1 MSAQRGVTIHIRRAK
16 PGDCQAIASVLLE
29 SFREYEPLY
38 TREAFVATTPGPEQV
53 RERMH
58 EGPVWVA
65 VADGRVVAT
74 ASIVAKVDGIYIRG
88 MAVLPDAREGN
99 IGRLLLE
106 HIEAY
111 AAERGVKHLYL
122 STTPFLARAIRLYEH
137 SGFRRTDR
145 GPSEM
150 FGTPLFTMEE
160 FL

>member
-1 MSAQRGVTIHIRRAK
+1 M
-16 PGDCQAIASVLLE
+16 D
-29 SFREYEPLY
+29 
-38 TREAFVATTPGPEQV
+38 
-53 RERMH
+53 

-65 VADGRVVAT
+65 LVDGRVVAT
-74 ASIVAKVDGIYIRG
+74 ASIVVKAEGIYIRG
-88 MAVLPDAREGN
+88 MAVLPGARGGN

-137 SGFRRTDR
+137 SGFRRTGR

-150 FGTPLFTMEE
+150 FGTPLFTMEKC
-160 FL
+160 L